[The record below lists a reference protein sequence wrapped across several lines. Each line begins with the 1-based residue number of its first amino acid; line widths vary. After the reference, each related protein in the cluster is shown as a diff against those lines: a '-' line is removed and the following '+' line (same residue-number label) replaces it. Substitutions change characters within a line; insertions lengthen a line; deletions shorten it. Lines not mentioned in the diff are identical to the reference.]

1 MDFFNSIENAIDELK
16 NNTYGII
23 IKKTKKNMVLTT
35 SIKFP
40 EEILNKE
47 ISEMS
52 IEFLL
57 VIDILKPKVIPKLY
71 CISPYCYPH
80 FADGRDIFRELPT
93 SKNPKKAFV
102 LSNILSEILEFIKA
116 NFQKGGLNFF
126 GRYYLGS
133 RYDLRMLEKGCNNNN
148 IFYVRENLILNGK
161 SIKQNR
167 VLIVSDVY
175 FLLFEQEKW
184 YKNNLILLFW
194 SSISNIQKIQKV
206 KDSKTLLLQ
215 WSQKEKETYVMSLTM
230 NQRDNFISFLL
241 DKMHKF
247 GMMYDVKKIE
257 ENLKRNMVNN
267 KPKDFE
273 SQNRKLIDDNEEEE
287 NYNEEEEEE
296 EDDDEEEKEK
306 EKEENDKD
314 AKDNNVNDKEE
325 KDNNLKDEKD
335 ENINNKENQ
344 TNGDEGIEQNKENIT
359 LKENNN
365 VDKEE
370 IKDKEIK
377 QEENEKI
384 DNIEEIKNEKEVKEI
399 PQEEKKDEIKEELKE
414 DKNEEKKEEIREE
427 IKEEKIEE
435 KKDEINEEQKE
446 EKIEEKKD
454 EINEEQNEEKIEE
467 KKEETNEEQK

>member
-161 SIKQNR
+161 SIKLNR

-194 SSISNIQKIQKV
+194 SSISNIQKVQKV

-230 NQRDNFISFLL
+230 NQRDNFIVFLL
-241 DKMHKF
+241 DKMKKF
-247 GMMYDVKKIE
+247 GMAFDIKKIE
-257 ENLKRNMVNN
+257 ENLKKNIVNN

-335 ENINNKENQ
+335 ENINNK
-344 TNGDEGIEQNKENIT
+344 
-359 LKENNN
+359 
-365 VDKEE
+365 
-370 IKDKEIK
+370 
-377 QEENEKI
+377 
-384 DNIEEIKNEKEVKEI
+384 
-399 PQEEKKDEIKEELKE
+399 
-414 DKNEEKKEEIREE
+414 
-427 IKEEKIEE
+427 
-435 KKDEINEEQKE
+435 
-446 EKIEEKKD
+446 
-454 EINEEQNEEKIEE
+454 
-467 KKEETNEEQK
+467 

>member
-230 NQRDNFISFLL
+230 NQRDNFIAFLL

-306 EKEENDKD
+306 EKEKEENDKD

-325 KDNNLKDEKD
+325 K
-335 ENINNKENQ
+335 
-344 TNGDEGIEQNKENIT
+344 
-359 LKENNN
+359 
-365 VDKEE
+365 
-370 IKDKEIK
+370 
-377 QEENEKI
+377 
-384 DNIEEIKNEKEVKEI
+384 
-399 PQEEKKDEIKEELKE
+399 
-414 DKNEEKKEEIREE
+414 
-427 IKEEKIEE
+427 
-435 KKDEINEEQKE
+435 
-446 EKIEEKKD
+446 
-454 EINEEQNEEKIEE
+454 
-467 KKEETNEEQK
+467 

>member
-194 SSISNIQKIQKV
+194 SSVSNIQKIQKV

-257 ENLKRNMVNN
+257 DNLKKNIVNN

-273 SQNRKLIDDNEEEE
+273 RQNRKVIDDNEEEE

-296 EDDDEEEKEK
+296 EDDDEEEKEKEK

-335 ENINNKENQ
+335 GNINNKENQ
-344 TNGDEGIEQNKENIT
+344 NNGGEGIEQNKENIP

-384 DNIEEIKNEKEVKEI
+384 DNIEEIKNEKEVKE
-399 PQEEKKDEIKEELKE
+399 
-414 DKNEEKKEEIREE
+414 KKEEIKEE

-435 KKDEINEEQKE
+435 KKEEINEEQKE
-446 EKIEEKKD
+446 EKIEEKRE
-454 EINEEQNEEKIEE
+454 EINEEQK
-467 KKEETNEEQK
+467 

>member
-16 NNTYGII
+16 KNTYGII

-40 EEILNKE
+40 EEILNNE
-47 ISEMS
+47 ISMMS

-133 RYDLRMLEKGCNNNN
+133 RYDLRMLEKGCDNNN

-230 NQRDNFISFLL
+230 NQRDNFIVFLL
-241 DKMHKF
+241 DKMKNF
-247 GMMYDVKKIE
+247 GMAYNVKKIE
-257 ENLKRNMVNN
+257 ENLKKNIVNN

-306 EKEENDKD
+306 EKE
-314 AKDNNVNDKEE
+314 

-335 ENINNKENQ
+335 GNINNKENQ
-344 TNGDEGIEQNKENIT
+344 NNGGEGIEQNKEKIT

-399 PQEEKKDEIKEELKE
+399 PQEEKEEIKEELIE
-414 DKNEEKKEEIREE
+414 DKNEEKKEEIKEE

-446 EKIEEKKD
+446 EKIEEKKE
-454 EINEEQNEEKIEE
+454 EINEEQKEEKIEE
-467 KKEETNEEQK
+467 KREEINEEQK